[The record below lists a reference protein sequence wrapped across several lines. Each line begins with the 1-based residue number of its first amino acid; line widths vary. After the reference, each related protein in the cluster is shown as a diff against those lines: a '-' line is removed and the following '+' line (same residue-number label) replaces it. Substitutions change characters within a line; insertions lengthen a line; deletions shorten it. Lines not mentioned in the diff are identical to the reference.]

1 MRGAVL
7 GFRRSSVLRH
17 LVMLWLLRLVI
28 VVLLPL
34 LLRGGV
40 ANVFVLRVLL
50 LLLLL
55 GMLHVLCLVPTRL
68 LLLLLGVRQVL
79 ARMVLRRLPRRRRT
93 LPTA

>member
-7 GFRRSSVLRH
+7 GYRRSSVLRH

-68 LLLLLGVRQVL
+68 LLLLGVRQVL